1 MKRQRYVNTLVK
13 PRTHLALSDKS
24 FSIAAPA
31 VWNDLS
37 IDLRAESSSSKFH
50 KSLKSAMFNST
61 FGRSRD
67 LSMDQR
73 LDEPSLTSGAIY
85 ILNVT

>member
-37 IDLRAESSSSKFH
+37 IDLRTESSYLKYH
-50 KSLKSAMFNST
+50 KSLESAMFNST
-61 FGRSRD
+61 DHVTSQSAHD
-67 LSMDQR
+67 SMNRHR
-73 LDEPSLTSGAIY
+73 LTALYKLLP
-85 ILNVT
+85 